1 MVQTPR
7 IYLATSNSGKLRD
20 FAGAAAIFGIEVAA
34 LPGFASLPPVEE
46 TGATFEANAR
56 KKAEEY
62 SRSLKDAAAIV
73 LADDSGLE
81 VDALGGAPGVTSA
94 RYATLGSDSAAADAA
109 ATNSGDADNN
119 ARLLRE
125 LKATPEEQR
134 RACFVCVIAA
144 ARGGGVL
151 ATFRG
156 EAEGSILP
164 AARGTRGFGYDPL
177 FYSDRLKKTFAELS
191 PEEKAA
197 VSHRG
202 LAFSKFLAWYRQQ
215 ARRQAPAL

>member
-1 MVQTPR
+1 MTQARR

-20 FAGAAAIFGIEVAA
+20 FAGAAAVFGIEVAT
-34 LPGFASLPPVEE
+34 LPGFASLPCVEE
-46 TGATFEANAR
+46 TGTTFEANAR

-62 SRSLKDAAAIV
+62 SRGLAGADSAAVV

-81 VDALGGAPGVTSA
+81 VDALGGAPGVASA
-94 RYATLGSDSAAADAA
+94 RYAALDADANDA
-109 ATNSGDADNN
+109 TTNSSDADNN

-125 LKATPEEQR
+125 LSAFPEEKR
-134 RACFVCVIAA
+134 SGRFVCVIAA
-144 ARGGGVL
+144 ARDGKVL

-156 EAEGSILP
+156 EAEGRILT

-191 PEEKAA
+191 AEEKAA

-202 LAFSKFLAWYRQQ
+202 LAFSKFLAWL
-215 ARRQAPAL
+215 RRSPPNG